1 MELNDLKVLI
11 TVVEEGT
18 TMRASRVLGMTQPGV
33 SKHIARLER
42 DVGGELFR
50 RDGKYLRL
58 NEFGEFFFERA
69 KRIVNDVEELS
80 NVSRGSQD
88 RFGSLRLGLTDAA
101 TLIVT
106 PPTLATFRSRY
117 PGVHITLDVDSSA
130 HIEEKVLRGDY
141 DMGFITADVQP
152 HKEFECELLY
162 EDVIDPIVAVNH
174 PLARR
179 RSVTLEELAEHTLI
193 MSPAR
198 RRTRRIVE
206 DVFKSA
212 GVSPHN
218 VIDVYIHTAAA
229 RLAESGLGVAL
240 LPRAFITQEI
250 PRHRFSHL
258 RIVGNPIRRTLCMVR
273 RKDVAL
279 PETVRCFYELML
291 QYKDS
296 LGNTR
301 VGFRN

>member
-1 MELNDLKVLI
+1 MELNDLKILI
-11 TVVEEGT
+11 AVVEEGAT
-18 TMRASRVLGMTQPGV
+18 TRAARVLGMTQPGV

-50 RDGKYLRL
+50 REGKYLRL

-69 KRIVNDVEELS
+69 KRIVNEVEELS
-80 NVSRGSQD
+80 NMPHNSKGAL
-88 RFGSLRLGLTDAA
+88 GSLRLGLTDAA

-106 PPTLATFRSRY
+106 PPTLVTFRSRY

-130 HIEEKVLRGDY
+130 HIEEKVLHGDY

-152 HKEFECELLY
+152 HREFECELLY
-162 EDVIDPIVAVNH
+162 EDIIDPIVAINH
-174 PLARR
+174 PLARKR
-179 RSVTLEELAEHTLI
+179 KVALEELAQHTLI

-198 RRTRRIVE
+198 RRTRRIIE
-206 DVFKSA
+206 DAFKAA
-212 GVSPHN
+212 GVSLHN

-240 LPRAFITQEI
+240 LPRAFITQDI
-250 PRHRFSHL
+250 PSRRFTHL
-258 RIVGNPIRRTLCMVR
+258 HVIGDPIRRTLCMVR
-273 RKDVAL
+273 RKDIAL
-279 PETVRCFYELML
+279 SEPVRCFYELLL

-296 LGNTR
+296 LGTTR
-301 VGFRN
+301 LGAS

>member
-1 MELNDLKVLI
+1 MELGDLKILI

-18 TMRASRVLGMTQPGV
+18 TTRAARALSMTQPGV

-50 RDGKYLRL
+50 REGKYLKL

-69 KRIVNDVEELS
+69 KRIVKDIDELS
-80 NVSRGSQD
+80 NMPHNSKSEL
-88 RFGSLRLGLTDAA
+88 GSLRLGLTDAA

-106 PPTLATFRSRY
+106 PPTLITFRSRY
-117 PGVHITLDVDSSA
+117 PGVHIALDVDSSA
-130 HIEEKVLRGDY
+130 HIEEKVLHGDC
-141 DMGFITADVQP
+141 DMGLVTADAQP
-152 HKEFECELLY
+152 HREFECEMLY

-174 PLARR
+174 PLAKKRQ
-179 RSVTLEELAEHTLI
+179 VTLEELAQHTLI

-198 RRTRRIVE
+198 RRTRRIIE
-206 DVFKSA
+206 DAFKAA
-212 GVSPHN
+212 GVLPHN

-240 LPRAFITQEI
+240 LPRSYIAQEI
-250 PRHRFSHL
+250 PRRRFFHMH
-258 RIVGNPIRRTLCMVR
+258 IVGDPIRRTLCMVR

-279 PETVRCFYELML
+279 SETVRCFYELML

-296 LGNTR
+296 LGTTR
-301 VGFRN
+301 LGFR

>member
-1 MELNDLKVLI
+1 
-11 TVVEEGT
+11 
-18 TMRASRVLGMTQPGV
+18 
-33 SKHIARLER
+33 
-42 DVGGELFR
+42 
-50 RDGKYLRL
+50 
-58 NEFGEFFFERA
+58 
-69 KRIVNDVEELS
+69 
-80 NVSRGSQD
+80 
-88 RFGSLRLGLTDAA
+88 
-101 TLIVT
+101 
-106 PPTLATFRSRY
+106 
-117 PGVHITLDVDSSA
+117 
-130 HIEEKVLRGDY
+130 
-141 DMGFITADVQP
+141 MGFITADVQP

-174 PLARR
+174 PLARK

-198 RRTRRIVE
+198 RRTRRIIE
-206 DVFKSA
+206 DAFRSA

-240 LPRAFITQEI
+240 LPRAFINQDI
-250 PRHRFSHL
+250 PRHRFYHL
-258 RIVGNPIRRTLCMVR
+258 RIVGDPIRRTLCMVR
-273 RKDVAL
+273 RKDVPL

-301 VGFRN
+301 VGFRG

>member
-1 MELNDLKVLI
+1 MELVDLKILI

-18 TMRASRVLGMTQPGV
+18 TTRAARVLSMTQPGV

-50 RDGKYLRL
+50 REGKYLKL

-69 KRIVNDVEELS
+69 KRIVKEVEEISSMPHNSTNTL
-80 NVSRGSQD
+80 
-88 RFGSLRLGLTDAA
+88 GSLKLGLTDAA

-106 PPTLATFRSRY
+106 PPTLVTFRSRY
-117 PGVHITLDVDSSA
+117 PGVHIALDVDSSA
-130 HIEEKVLRGDY
+130 HIEEKVLHGDY

-152 HKEFECELLY
+152 HREFECELLY
-162 EDVIDPIVAVNH
+162 EDIIDPIVAINH
-174 PLARR
+174 PLARKKQ
-179 RSVTLEELAEHTLI
+179 VTLEELAQHTLI

-198 RRTRRIVE
+198 RRTRRIIE
-206 DVFKSA
+206 DAFKAA
-212 GVSPHN
+212 GVSLHN

-250 PRHRFSHL
+250 PRRRFFHL
-258 RIVGNPIRRTLCMVR
+258 RIVGDPIRRTLCMVR

-279 PETVRCFYELML
+279 SEPVRCFYELML

-296 LGNTR
+296 LGTTR
-301 VGFRN
+301 LGSW